1 MNKHTPGPWSLGEP
15 ERVGEGLHA
24 PIHAQKHG
32 ELAMVVWQMEDA
44 RIDRVRSI
52 DCEANAHL
60 IAAAPELLAALELTR
75 ENLRA
80 CQATIHLCGGFD
92 PAYVEHAQAA
102 MKVADAA
109 MAKARGQS

>member
-44 RIDRVRSI
+44 RIERVRSI

-60 IAAAPELLAALELTR
+60 IAAAPELLESLTNLVGLARLGAAHLDKYHAALASAE
-75 ENLRA
+75 A
-80 CQATIHLCGGFD
+80 VI
-92 PAYVEHAQAA
+92 
-102 MKVADAA
+102 
-109 MAKARGQS
+109 AKARGKS